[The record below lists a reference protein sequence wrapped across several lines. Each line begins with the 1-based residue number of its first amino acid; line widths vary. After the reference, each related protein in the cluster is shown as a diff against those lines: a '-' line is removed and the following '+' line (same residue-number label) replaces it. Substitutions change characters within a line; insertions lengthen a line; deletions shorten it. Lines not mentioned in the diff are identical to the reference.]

1 MKRRSRVRVPQAP
14 SQSGAR
20 LALQEFRL
28 FLFIVKIGAG
38 LLPMIYLNIEN
49 FPLSVFQLF
58 LQVLQVGVIQIPSS

>member
-1 MKRRSRVRVPQAP
+1 
-14 SQSGAR
+14 
-20 LALQEFRL
+20 
-28 FLFIVKIGAG
+28 LFIVKIGAG